1 MNINI
6 RGLNINYETHGSEN
20 TKEVLI
26 LHGWGA
32 NIQSFAPVTKH
43 LSNKFKVHILDLPGF
58 GESDEPNE
66 GFFVE
71 DYANIVLEFIKK
83 LDIKKPVLIGHSF
96 GGRVIM
102 KMVGKLGYEPEKII
116 FVDSAGIKPRR
127 GLDYYF
133 KVYSYKLAK
142 KAINLMLPK
151 EKATKLIEDM
161 RKSKGSVDYNNA
173 SENLKKTFIN
183 VVNEDLREHLPNI
196 KVPTLLI
203 WGEKDMDTP
212 LRDAKIIE
220 KLVPDAG
227 LVVFKGAGH
236 YSYLENLRDF
246 IVITTNFIEGDSK

>member
-6 RGLNINYETHGSEN
+6 RDININYETHGEEN
-20 TKEVLI
+20 KKEVLI

-32 NIQSFAPVTKH
+32 NIQSFAPVTKV
-43 LSNKFKVHILDLPGF
+43 LSRKFKVYILDLPGF
-58 GESDEPNE
+58 GESEEPNG
-66 GFFVE
+66 GFFVK
-71 DYANIVLEFIKK
+71 DYAEIVLEFINR
-83 LDIKKPVLIGHSF
+83 LNIQNPVLIGHSF
-96 GGRVIM
+96 GGRIIM
-102 KMVGKLGYEPEKII
+102 KLVGGMGYTPDKII

-133 KVYSYKLAK
+133 RVYSYKLAK
-142 KAINLMLPK
+142 KMINLVMPK

-161 RKSKGSVDYNNA
+161 RNKKGSTDYNNA

-183 VVNEDLREHLPNI
+183 VVNEDLKHHLPNI

-227 LVVFKGAGH
+227 LVTFKDAGH
-236 YSYLENLRDF
+236 YSYLENLGDF
-246 IVITTNFIEGDSK
+246 LVITTNFIEGETK

>member
-1 MNINI
+1 MKINI
-6 RGLNINYETHGSEN
+6 KGLKINYETHGEKNS
-20 TKEVLI
+20 KEILI

-32 NIQSFAPVTKH
+32 NIASFAPVTKH
-43 LSNKFKVHILDLPGF
+43 LSTKFKVHILDLPGF
-58 GESDEPNE
+58 GESDEPNA

-71 DYANIVLEFIKK
+71 DYANIVLEFIQK
-83 LDIKKPVLIGHSF
+83 LNIKNPVLIGHSF

-102 KMVGKLGYEPEKII
+102 KLVGKLGFEPDKII

-142 KAINLMLPK
+142 KAINLVFPK
-151 EKATKLIEDM
+151 DKAIKLIADM
-161 RKSKGSVDYNNA
+161 RKNKGSTDYNNA

-183 VVNEDLREHLPNI
+183 VVNEDLRHHLPNI

-236 YSYLENLRDF
+236 YSYLENLHDF

>member
-6 RGLNINYETHGSEN
+6 QGHNINYEIHGEQN
-20 TKEVLI
+20 DKHILI

-32 NIQSFAPVTKH
+32 NIASFAPVTKQ
-43 LSNKFKVHILDLPGF
+43 LSVKFKVHILDLPGF
-58 GESDEPNE
+58 GESDEPK
-66 GFFVE
+66 GTFFVE
-71 DYANIVLEFIKK
+71 DYANIVLEFIQK
-83 LDIKKPVLIGHSF
+83 LNIEKPVLIGHSF
-96 GGRVIM
+96 GGRIIM
-102 KMVGKLGYEPEKII
+102 KLVGKLGFEPDKII
-116 FVDSAGIKPRR
+116 FVDSAGIKPKR

-142 KAINLMLPK
+142 KTINLIFSK
-151 EKATKLIEDM
+151 EKATKLIADM
-161 RKSKGSVDYNNA
+161 RNKKGSTDYNNA

-183 VVNEDLREHLPNI
+183 VVNEDLRHHLPNI

-220 KLVPDAG
+220 RLVPDAG

-236 YSYLENLRDF
+236 YSYLENLHDF
-246 IVITTNFIEGDSK
+246 VVITTNFIEGDSK